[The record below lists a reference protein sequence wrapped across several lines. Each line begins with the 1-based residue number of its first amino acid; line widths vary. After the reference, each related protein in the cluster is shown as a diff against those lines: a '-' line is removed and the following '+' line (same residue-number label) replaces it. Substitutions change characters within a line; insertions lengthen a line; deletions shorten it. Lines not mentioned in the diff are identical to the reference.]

1 MRKLILVI
9 ACLGLAGGVF
19 AQKAS
24 KVGHM
29 NSQEIM
35 YLMPQSQS
43 ISDSLQIIQKSKERQ
58 VANLQAELQKMVAD
72 AERDVGNGTLDDQ
85 SMIALRQ
92 AEISDKQQRIQEYVK
107 IAQDQ
112 LLKAEQDLMVPLQE
126 QVLAA
131 IKAVSE
137 EGEFSYVL
145 DLSSGAVI
153 YFEGGIDISPMV
165 KEKLGI
171 DPNKKL
177 PSAEGPGQ

>member
-1 MRKLILVI
+1 MRKLIL
-9 ACLGLAGGVF
+9 GLACIAFASGAF

-35 YLMPQSQS
+35 YLMPESQS
-43 ISDSLQIIQKSKERQ
+43 ISDSLQTIQASKERQ
-58 VANLQAELQKMVAD
+58 VAALQAELQQMVAD
-72 AERDVGNGTLDDQ
+72 AERDAPSMDQ
-85 SMIALRQ
+85 GMLQLRQ
-92 AEISDKQQRIQEYVK
+92 REIADKQQRIQEYVK
-107 IAQDQ
+107 IAQEE
-112 LLKAEQDLMVPLQE
+112 LLQAEQDLMVPLQ
-126 QVLAA
+126 QKVLDA
-131 IKAVSE
+131 IKEVST

-153 YFEGGIDISPMV
+153 FFEGGIDISPMV

-177 PSAEGPGQ
+177 PGAEGAGQ

>member
-72 AERDVGNGTLDDQ
+72 AERDAGNGTLDE

-92 AEISDKQQRIQEYVK
+92 AEINDKQQRIQEYVK

>member
-72 AERDVGNGTLDDQ
+72 AERDAGNGTLDD

-92 AEISDKQQRIQEYVK
+92 AEINDKRQRIQEYVK

>member
-1 MRKLILVI
+1 MRKLILVVACI
-9 ACLGLAGGVF
+9 AIASGAI

-35 YLMPQSQS
+35 YLMPESEG
-43 ISDSLQIIQKSKERQ
+43 INDSLQVFTAAKERQ
-58 VANLQAELQKMVAD
+58 VASLNAELQQMLAD
-72 AERDVGNGTLDDQ
+72 AERDAPKMDDAMKQ
-85 SMIALRQ
+85 LRQ
-92 AEISDKQQRIQEYVK
+92 AEINDKQQRIQAYVK
-107 IAQDQ
+107 NAQDEI
-112 LLKAEQDLMVPLQE
+112 LKAEQDLMLPLQE
-126 QVLAA
+126 KVLNA
-131 IKAVSE
+131 IKEASE
-137 EGEFSYVL
+137 EGGFSYVL

-177 PSAEGPGQ
+177 PGAEGPGQ